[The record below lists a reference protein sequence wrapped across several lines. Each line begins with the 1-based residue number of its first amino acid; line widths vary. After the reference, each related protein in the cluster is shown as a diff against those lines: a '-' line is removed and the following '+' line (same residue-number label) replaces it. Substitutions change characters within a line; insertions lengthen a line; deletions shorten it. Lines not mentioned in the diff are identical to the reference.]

1 MLDSV
6 AGGGARV
13 VYKQTFEVYERE
25 MRDFPEVSEDE
36 NWYNW
41 AEAAWDKFIH
51 DKADF
56 LNAEFVGIRY
66 DDDSVGHFEWTSV
79 MKAMQDEGV
88 LGDEVVIK
96 FLDNGALCVAWNGSD
111 YGSGGVF
118 YLIGVDEDG
127 MYDEITKNKWGEKV
141 YGEEVVTE
149 DDIREAIAAGD
160 TSSPEISRC
169 LYSIERYL

>member
-1 MLDSV
+1 MLGSASAV
-6 AGGGARV
+6 PRV
-13 VYKQTFEVYERE
+13 LHNQTFEVYERG
-25 MRDFPEVSEDE
+25 MDSSSEVSEDE

-41 AEAAWDKFIH
+41 AEAAWDGFIH
-51 DKADF
+51 NNADF
-56 LNAEFVGIRY
+56 LNTEFVGIRY
-66 DDDSVGHFEWTSV
+66 DDDKVGYFEWTSV

-88 LGDEVVIK
+88 NGDEVVVK
-96 FLDNGALCVAWNGSD
+96 FVENGALCVSWNDGY